1 MTTVRIRRGGT
12 DDIPAILALLDG
24 AVAWLAHKDAPASGA
39 PSRGRP
45 DRAAWRSSSAM

>member
-24 AVAWLAHKDAPASGA
+24 AVAWLAAQGRTGQWAPG
-39 PSRGRP
+39 RGRP